1 MVEPTGTAG
10 LVIAIISALGGIG
23 ACAHFKMKS
32 NCCSFCNS
40 ECWDN
45 GTERKASTSALPVLT
60 PPHPQIKTIDV

>member
-1 MVEPTGTAG
+1 MPDLTAIAG
-10 LVIAIISALGGIG
+10 LVIAIVSALGGLG

-45 GTERKASTSALPVLT
+45 QTERKASTSTLT
-60 PPHPQIKTIDV
+60 KVEPKIKVTDI

>member
-1 MVEPTGTAG
+1 MPDLTAIAG
-10 LVIAIISALGGIG
+10 LVIAIVSALGGLG

-45 GTERKASTSALPVLT
+45 GTQRKASTSALTKVE
-60 PPHPQIKTIDV
+60 PQIKITDI

>member
-1 MVEPTGTAG
+1 MVEPTSIAG
-10 LVIAIISALGGIG
+10 LVIAITSSLGGLG

-45 GTERKASTSALPVLT
+45 GTQRKESTSNLT
-60 PPHPQIKTIDV
+60 VIQPQSQIKLTNV

>member
-1 MVEPTGTAG
+1 MVEATSIAG
-10 LVIAIISALGGIG
+10 LVIAITSAIGGLG

-45 GTERKASTSALPVLT
+45 NGTERKASTSTLT
-60 PPHPQIKTIDV
+60 QAEPKIKITDI

>member
-1 MVEPTGTAG
+1 MPDLTSIAG
-10 LVIAIISALGGIG
+10 LVIAIVSALGGLG

-45 GTERKASTSALPVLT
+45 GTERKASTSTLT
-60 PPHPQIKTIDV
+60 QIEQKVKFTDI

>member
-1 MVEPTGTAG
+1 MVEATSIAG
-10 LVIAIISALGGIG
+10 LVIAITSALGGLG

-45 GTERKASTSALPVLT
+45 GTERKASTSTLT
-60 PPHPQIKTIDV
+60 QVEPKIKLTEI

>member
-1 MVEPTGTAG
+1 MVEATSIAG
-10 LVIAIISALGGIG
+10 LVIAITSALGGLG

-45 GTERKASTSALPVLT
+45 GTQRKESTSNLT
-60 PPHPQIKTIDV
+60 VIQPQSQIKLTDI